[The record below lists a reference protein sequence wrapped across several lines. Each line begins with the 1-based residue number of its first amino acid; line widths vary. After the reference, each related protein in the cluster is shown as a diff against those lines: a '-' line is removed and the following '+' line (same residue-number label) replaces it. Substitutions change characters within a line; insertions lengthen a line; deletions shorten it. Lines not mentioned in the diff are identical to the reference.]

1 MSTIGVNLLWL
12 VPGVVGGSE
21 EYTLRL
27 LRAVDKLRCNDLWL
41 RLYGQQDLFDA
52 HPDLMN
58 RFEARVG
65 PRAGSK
71 AARVGLEH
79 SWLAAVSRHDD
90 LVHHAGGVVPAMRSC
105 PTVVTIHDLQP
116 LEMPDRFSPLKRRWL
131 SLMLPASVRAARL
144 IMCPSE
150 FTAHSIATRL
160 GAPSSKVEV
169 VRHGHAQVEAGVLD
183 HDTDRRLKDR
193 YGRYLLLPGI
203 AYAHKR
209 HRDLILALDRLRHR
223 FEDLSVVLTGTPG
236 PESNALAV
244 QAAELGLT
252 PRVHVLGRVPEQ
264 ELDDLYRS
272 AAALVFPSE
281 YEGFGNPVVE
291 AMARGCPVITTNA
304 TALPEVVGDAG
315 LVVPVGRPEALAAA
329 VARVLTE
336 PDLADE
342 LRAAGVERATQFSWE
357 AAGSSLA
364 ECYRRAVRQ
373 AG

>member
-1 MSTIGVNLLWL
+1 MSTIGVNLMWL

-52 HPDLMN
+52 HPDLVN
-58 RFEARVG
+58 RFEVRVG
-65 PRAGSK
+65 PSIGSK

-116 LEMPDRFSPLKRRWL
+116 LEMPERFSPLKRRWL
-131 SLMLPASVRAARL
+131 SVMLPSSVRAARL
-144 IMCPSE
+144 VLCPSE
-150 FTAHSIATRL
+150 FTAQSITTRL
-160 GAPSSKVEV
+160 GAAPSKVEV
-169 VRHGHAQVEAGVLD
+169 VRHGHAKVEAGVLD
-183 HDTDRRLKDR
+183 RDADRQLRDR
-193 YGRYLLLPGI
+193 FGRYLLLPGI

-209 HRDLILALDRLRHR
+209 HRDLIRVLDRLRDR
-223 FEDLSVVLTGTPG
+223 FDDLSVVLTGTPG
-236 PESNALAV
+236 PESNALAA
-244 QAAELGLT
+244 QAAELGLSR
-252 PRVHVLGRVPEQ
+252 RVHVLGRVPEQ
-264 ELDDLYRS
+264 ELDNLYRS

-291 AMARGCPVITTNA
+291 AMARGCPVITTDA
-304 TALPEVVGDAG
+304 TALPEVAGDAG
-315 LVVPVGRPEALAAA
+315 LIVPVGRPEALAAA
-329 VARVLTE
+329 VARVLEE
-336 PDLADE
+336 PDLADN
-342 LRAAGVERATQFSWE
+342 LRVAGVERATQFSWD
-357 AAGSSLA
+357 AAGSRLA